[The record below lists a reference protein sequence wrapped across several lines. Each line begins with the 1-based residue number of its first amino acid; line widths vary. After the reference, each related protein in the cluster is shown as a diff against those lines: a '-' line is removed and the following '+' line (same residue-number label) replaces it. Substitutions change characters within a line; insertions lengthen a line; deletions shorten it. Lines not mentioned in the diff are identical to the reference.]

1 MKLILI
7 RHGDAL
13 PDRND
18 FDRTLS
24 NNGIVEVQK
33 LSNFLKLNRDKFDL
47 LNFKLL
53 HSPLK
58 RAEQTAQI
66 IQEYLH
72 FKQFEVHENL
82 TPNADTEE
90 WENHFYTLEKEN
102 LILVGHQPFMG
113 DLILGLTSQ
122 SVGVLTGS
130 ATILE
135 REDGRWKILAKFPD
149 L

>member
-18 FDRTLS
+18 FERPLS
-24 NNGIVEVQK
+24 NDGIVEVQK
-33 LSNFLKLNRDKFDL
+33 LSNFLKLNRDKFNL
-47 LNFKLL
+47 PSFKLI

-58 RAEQTAQI
+58 RAQQTAQI
-66 IQEYLH
+66 IQEYMH
-72 FKQFEVHENL
+72 FDSFETHDNL
-82 TPNADTEE
+82 TPNSDTER
-90 WENHFYTLEKEN
+90 WENHFYTLENEN

-113 DLILGLTSQ
+113 DLILGLVSEN
-122 SVGVLTGS
+122 VGVVTAS

-135 REDGRWKILAKFPD
+135 RIEGRWKIIARFPD